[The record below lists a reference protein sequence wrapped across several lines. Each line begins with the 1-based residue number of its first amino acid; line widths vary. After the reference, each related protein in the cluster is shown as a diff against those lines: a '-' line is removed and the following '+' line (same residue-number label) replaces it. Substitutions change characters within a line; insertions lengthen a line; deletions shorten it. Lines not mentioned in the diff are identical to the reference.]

1 MDMALRTHCRTKI
14 NMLETNIKSTDLKL
28 TQNSYYA
35 ASANEQPA
43 YPKLQGDIEADVCVV
58 GGGFAGLSAAI
69 ELADRG
75 YSVAVL
81 EANHI
86 GFGASG
92 RNGGQIIAG
101 LACEQDVIE
110 NALGFE
116 AAKQVWGMTLEALDL
131 VRERV
136 KRFEI
141 KCDLTD
147 GFLGVSVGG
156 RKGEKLR
163 NWFDGMAKKYH
174 YDSDATWIEPAH
186 ISKWI
191 DSPRYFNGYYDKR
204 SGHLHPLNYCL
215 GLARGAASLGV
226 KIFQHS
232 PVEAMQQGE
241 TVSLQTGTGNIKAK
255 FAVLAGN
262 MYLPEVS
269 PKLAPDLTR
278 RIMPVGTYII
288 ATEPIAPKL
297 AAKLIPTNSAV
308 CDTNFILDYFRF
320 SADHQ
325 FNKSRMIF
333 GGRVSYSAMTPHN
346 LTASM
351 QARMA
356 AAFPQLVNTK
366 IDYTW
371 GGFVD
376 ISMNRAPDFG
386 RIAPNV
392 YYLQG
397 FSGHGVA
404 LAGLAGKLV
413 AEAIS
418 GQTERLDLFARI
430 KHHDFPGGKLMRMPA
445 LVLGMAWYRLRDA
458 LG

>member
-1 MDMALRTHCRTKI
+1 
-14 NMLETNIKSTDLKL
+14 MLANDLKL

-35 ASANEQPA
+35 ATANEMPK
-43 YPKLQGDIEADVCVV
+43 YPVLEDNIIADVCIV
-58 GGGFAGLSAAI
+58 GGGFAGLSSAI

-75 YSVAVL
+75 YKVVVL

-101 LACEQDVIE
+101 LACEQGVIE

-116 AAKQVWGMTLEALDL
+116 AAKTVWGMTLEALDL

-136 KRFEI
+136 KRFDI

-147 GFLGVSVGG
+147 GFLGVSVGEKKG
-156 RKGEKLR
+156 KSLRK
-163 NWFDGMAKKYH
+163 WFDSMVTNYN

-186 ISKWI
+186 IRQWI

-226 KIFQHS
+226 QIFQHS
-232 PVEAMQQGE
+232 AVTQMQHGD
-241 TVSLQTGTGNIKAK
+241 TVTLSTTKASVKAK
-255 FAVLAGN
+255 FVVLAGN
-262 MYLPEVS
+262 MYLLEVS
-269 PKLAPDLTR
+269 PNLAPKLAK

-288 ATEPIAPKL
+288 ATEPIEANL
-297 AAKLIPTNSAV
+297 AAKLMPKNAAV
-308 CDTNFILDYFRF
+308 CDTNFVLDYFRL
-320 SADHQ
+320 SA
-325 FNKSRMIF
+325 KSKLQGPRMIF
-333 GGRVSYSAMTPHN
+333 GGRVSYSAMTPPN
-346 LTASM
+346 LTQKM

-356 AAFPQLVNTK
+356 EAFPQLANTK
-366 IDYTW
+366 VEYTW

-386 RIAPNV
+386 RVAPNV

-404 LAGLAGKLV
+404 LTGLAGKLV

-418 GQTERLDLFARI
+418 GQAERLDLISKI
-430 KHHDFPGGKLMRMPA
+430 KHHDFPGGKLLRTPA
-445 LVLGMAWYRLRDA
+445 LVLGMAWFQMREKFS
-458 LG
+458 

>member
-1 MDMALRTHCRTKI
+1 
-14 NMLETNIKSTDLKL
+14 MLANDLKL

-35 ASANEQPA
+35 ASANEQPQ
-43 YPKLQGDIEADVCVV
+43 YSTLESNIEVDVCVV
-58 GGGFAGLSAAI
+58 GGGFAGLSSTI
-69 ELADRG
+69 ELADLG
-75 YSVAVL
+75 YKVAVL

-110 NALGFE
+110 NVLGFE

-136 KRFEI
+136 KRFNI
-141 KCDLTD
+141 KCDLQD
-147 GFLGVSVGG
+147 GFLGVSVNEK
-156 RKGEKLR
+156 KGKKLR
-163 NWFDGMAKKYH
+163 SWFDNMTKRYG

-186 ISKWI
+186 IKNWI
-191 DSPRYFNGYYDKR
+191 DSHRYFNGYFDKR

-226 KIFQHS
+226 QIYQHS
-232 PVEAMQQGE
+232 AVTQMQQGQG
-241 TVSLQTGTGNIKAK
+241 VNKGHVILSAQSGTIKAK
-255 FAVLAGN
+255 FVVLAGN
-262 MYLPEVS
+262 IYLPEIA
-269 PKLAPDLTR
+269 PNLAPKIAK

-288 ATEPIAPKL
+288 GTEPIDAKL
-297 AAKLIPTNSAV
+297 AAKLIPSNSAV
-308 CDTNFILDYFRF
+308 CDTNFELDYFRF
-320 SADHQ
+320 SNDR
-325 FNKSRMIF
+325 RMIY
-333 GGRVSYSAMTPHN
+333 GGRVSYSAMTPPN
-346 LTASM
+346 LTQSM
-351 QARMA
+351 QARMVET
-356 AAFPQLVNTK
+356 FPQLTNTK
-366 IDYTW
+366 VEYTW

-386 RIAPNV
+386 RVAPNI

-404 LAGLAGKLV
+404 FTGMAGKLV

-418 GQTERLDLFARI
+418 GQASRFDVLAKI
-430 KHHDFPGGKLMRMPA
+430 PHHNFFGGKLLRTPA
-445 LVLGMAWYRLRDA
+445 LVLGMAWYQLREK

>member
-1 MDMALRTHCRTKI
+1 
-14 NMLETNIKSTDLKL
+14 MLANDLKL

-35 ASANEQPA
+35 ASANEQPQ
-43 YPKLQGDIEADVCVV
+43 YSTLESDIVVDVCVV
-58 GGGFAGLSAAI
+58 GGGFAGLSSAI
-69 ELADRG
+69 ELSDRG
-75 YSVAVL
+75 YKVAVL

-110 NALGFE
+110 SVLGFD

-131 VRERV
+131 VRERA
-136 KRFEI
+136 KRFNI
-141 KCDLTD
+141 KCDLQD
-147 GFLGVSVGG
+147 GFLGVSVNEK
-156 RKGEKLR
+156 KGKKLR
-163 NWFDGMAKKYH
+163 SWFDNMAKRYG

-186 ISKWI
+186 IKNWI
-191 DSPRYFNGYYDKR
+191 DSHRYFNGYFDKR

-226 KIFQHS
+226 QIYQHS
-232 PVEAMQQGE
+232 AVTQIQQAQGVNKE
-241 TVSLQTGTGNIKAK
+241 HVILSTQSGTIKAQ
-255 FAVLAGN
+255 FVVLAGN
-262 MYLPEVS
+262 MYLPEIS
-269 PKLAPDLTR
+269 PNLAPKIAK

-288 ATEPIAPKL
+288 GTEPIDSKL
-297 AAKLIPTNSAV
+297 AAKLIPSNSAV
-308 CDTNFILDYFRF
+308 CDTNFVLDYFRL
-320 SADHQ
+320 SKDR
-325 FNKSRMIF
+325 RMIY
-333 GGRVSYSAMTPHN
+333 GGRVSYSAMTPPN
-346 LTASM
+346 LTQSM
-351 QARMA
+351 QARMVET
-356 AAFPQLVNTK
+356 FPQLTNTK
-366 IDYTW
+366 VEYTW

-386 RIAPNV
+386 RVAPNI

-404 LAGLAGKLV
+404 LTGMAGKLV

-418 GQTERLDLFARI
+418 GQASRFDVLAKI
-430 KHHDFPGGKLMRMPA
+430 PHHDFFGGKLLRTPA
-445 LVLGMAWYRLRDA
+445 LVLGMAWYQLREK

>member
-1 MDMALRTHCRTKI
+1 
-14 NMLETNIKSTDLKL
+14 MLETNIKSTDLKL

-43 YPKLQGDIEADVCVV
+43 YPKLEGDIEADVCVV
-58 GGGFAGLSAAI
+58 GGGFAGLSSAI

-75 YSVAVL
+75 YLVVVL

-92 RNGGQIIAG
+92 RNGGQLIAG

-110 NALGFE
+110 NAIGFE

-136 KRFEI
+136 KRFNI
-141 KCDLTD
+141 QCDITD
-147 GFLGVSVGG
+147 GFLGVSAGE
-156 RKGEKLR
+156 RKGKKLR
-163 NWFDGMAKKYH
+163 KWFDGMAQKYH

-186 ISKWI
+186 IRQWI
-191 DSPRYFNGYYDKR
+191 DSPRYFNGYFDKR
-204 SGHLHPLNYCL
+204 SGHVHPLNYCL
-215 GLARGAASLGV
+215 GLAKGAASLGV
-226 KIFQHS
+226 RIFQYS
-232 PVEAMQQGE
+232 PVNAMQQGE
-241 TVSLQTGTGNIKAK
+241 TVILHSETGNVKAK
-255 FAVLAGN
+255 FVVLAGN

-269 PKLAPDLTR
+269 PKLAPNLAK

-288 ATEPIAPKL
+288 GTEPIDQNL
-297 AAKLIPTNSAV
+297 AAKLIPSNSAV
-308 CDTNFILDYFRF
+308 CDTNFALDYFRF
-320 SADHQ
+320 SAD
-325 FNKSRMIF
+325 KRMIF
-333 GGRVSYSAMTPHN
+333 GGRVSYSAMTPRN

-351 QARMA
+351 QVRMA
-356 AAFPQLVNTK
+356 AAFPQLKDTK
-366 IDYTW
+366 IEYTW

-376 ISMNRAPDFG
+376 ITMNRAPDFG
-386 RIAPNV
+386 RITPNV

-404 LAGLAGKLV
+404 LTGLAGKLV

-418 GQTERLDLFARI
+418 GQAERLDLIAKI
-430 KHHDFPGGKLMRMPA
+430 KHHDFPGGKLLRTPA
-445 LVLGMAWYRLRDA
+445 LVLGMAWYQLRDK

>member
-1 MDMALRTHCRTKI
+1 
-14 NMLETNIKSTDLKL
+14 MLANDLKL

-35 ASANEQPA
+35 ASANEQPH
-43 YPKLQGDIEADVCVV
+43 YPILEGDIEVDVCVV

-69 ELADRG
+69 ELTDRG
-75 YSVAVL
+75 YKVALL

-110 NALGFE
+110 KALGFD
-116 AAKQVWGMTLEALDL
+116 AAKQVWGMSLEALDL

-136 KRFEI
+136 KRFDI
-141 KCDLTD
+141 NCDLQD
-147 GFLGVSVGG
+147 GFLGVSVNEK
-156 RKGEKLR
+156 KGKSLR
-163 NWFDGMAKKYH
+163 VWFDDMQKRYNYA
-174 YDSDATWIEPAH
+174 AEWIEPAY
-186 ISKWI
+186 IKKWI
-191 DSPRYFNGYYDKR
+191 NSPRYFNGYYDKQ

-215 GLARGAASLGV
+215 GLAKGAANLGV
-226 KIFQHS
+226 QIYQHS
-232 PVEAMQQGE
+232 AVTKMQQGE
-241 TVSLQTGTGNIKAK
+241 TVVLHTESGTVKAK
-255 FAVLAGN
+255 YVVLAGN
-262 MYLPEVS
+262 MYLPEIAPNVA
-269 PKLAPDLTR
+269 PKIAK

-288 ATEPIAPKL
+288 ATEPIEPNL
-297 AAKLIPTNSAV
+297 AASLIPNNAAV

-320 SADHQ
+320 SKD
-325 FNKSRMIF
+325 KRMIY
-333 GGRVSYSAMTPHN
+333 GGRVSYSAITPPN
-346 LTASM
+346 LTQSM
-351 QARMA
+351 KARMVET
-356 AAFPQLVNTK
+356 FPQLKATK
-366 IDYTW
+366 VEYTW

-386 RIAPNV
+386 RVADNI

-404 LAGLAGKLV
+404 LTGMAGKLV

-418 GQTERLDLFARI
+418 GQAARFDVFAKI
-430 KHHDFPGGKLMRMPA
+430 KHHDFFGGKLLRTPA
-445 LVLGMAWYRLRDA
+445 LVLGMAWYQLREK

>member
-1 MDMALRTHCRTKI
+1 
-14 NMLETNIKSTDLKL
+14 MLANDLKL

-35 ASANEQPA
+35 ASANELPQ
-43 YPKLQGDIEADVCVV
+43 YSTLESDIVVDVCVV
-58 GGGFAGLSAAI
+58 GGGFAGLSSAI
-69 ELADRG
+69 ELSDRG
-75 YSVAVL
+75 YKVAVL

-110 NALGFE
+110 SVLGFD

-131 VRERV
+131 VRERA
-136 KRFEI
+136 KRFNI
-141 KCDLTD
+141 KCDLQD
-147 GFLGVSVGG
+147 GFLGVSVNEN
-156 RKGEKLR
+156 KGKKLR
-163 NWFDGMAKKYH
+163 SWFDNMAKRYG

-186 ISKWI
+186 IKNWI
-191 DSPRYFNGYYDKR
+191 DSHRYFNGYFDKR

-226 KIFQHS
+226 QIYQHS
-232 PVEAMQQGE
+232 AVTQIQQAQGVNKE
-241 TVSLQTGTGNIKAK
+241 HVILSTQSGTIKAQ
-255 FAVLAGN
+255 FVVLAGN
-262 MYLPEVS
+262 MYLPEIS
-269 PKLAPDLTR
+269 PNLAPKIAK

-288 ATEPIAPKL
+288 GTEPIDAKL
-297 AAKLIPTNSAV
+297 AAKLIPSNSAV
-308 CDTNFILDYFRF
+308 CDTNFVLDYFRL
-320 SADHQ
+320 SKDR
-325 FNKSRMIF
+325 RMIY
-333 GGRVSYSAMTPHN
+333 GGRVSYSAMTPPN
-346 LTASM
+346 LTQSM
-351 QARMA
+351 QARMVET
-356 AAFPQLVNTK
+356 FPQLTNTK
-366 IDYTW
+366 VEYTW

-386 RIAPNV
+386 RVAPNI

-404 LAGLAGKLV
+404 LTGMAGKLV

-418 GQTERLDLFARI
+418 GQASRFDVLAKI
-430 KHHDFPGGKLMRMPA
+430 PHHDFFGGKLLRTPA
-445 LVLGMAWYRLRDA
+445 LVLGMAWYQLREK